1 MFPTLPQSVQHE
13 LEQLAQRYGQPLV
26 HTADLEAND
35 LFDPLN
41 KTDRYGEVCMVVR
54 RKNGRL
60 LTMIKTFYPKEAYR
74 LPTGG
79 INYGESIHDALL
91 RETSEE
97 TGLHVNINRFLAAVA
112 YRVPAVNTQPLFYTF
127 AFLLDEVSGT
137 LGVIDETE
145 RIEAFRE
152 IEPAELSALAA
163 SLEAVK
169 DEYSDEIDGLWND
182 WGDFRAVIHRV
193 VWEALEKK
201 SSQAE

>member
-1 MFPTLPQSVQHE
+1 MFPTLAQSVQHE
-13 LEQLAQRYGQPLV
+13 LERLAQCYGQPLV
-26 HTADLEAND
+26 HTADLRANT

-41 KTDRYGEVCMVVR
+41 QTDRYGEVCMVVR

-60 LTMIKTFYPKEAYR
+60 LTMIKTFYPQGAFR

-91 RETSEE
+91 RETNEE
-97 TGLHVNINRFLAAVA
+97 TGLQVDIHRFLAAVA
-112 YRVPAVNTQPLFYTF
+112 YQIPAVNMQPLFYTF

-152 IEPAELSALAA
+152 IEPAQLPVLAA

-169 DEYSDEIDGLWND
+169 DEYSDEINGLWTD
-182 WGDFRAVIHRV
+182 WGEFRAVIHRV

-201 SSQAE
+201 SSQAQ

>member
-26 HTADLEAND
+26 YTADLGAND

-60 LTMIKTFYPKEAYR
+60 LTMTKTFYPKGAYR

-91 RETSEE
+91 RETNEE
-97 TGLHVNINRFLAAVA
+97 TGLQVNINRFLAAIA
-112 YRVPAVNTQPLFYTF
+112 YRVPNVNPQPLFYTF

-137 LGVIDETE
+137 LGAIDETE

-152 IEPAELSALAA
+152 IEPAELPEVAA
-163 SLEAVK
+163 FLEAVK
-169 DEYSDEIDGLWND
+169 NEYSDEIDGIWKD
-182 WGDFRAVIHRV
+182 WGHFRAVIHRV
-193 VWEALEKK
+193 VWEALEKW
-201 SSQAE
+201 SSQSE

>member
-13 LEQLAQRYGQPLV
+13 LEQLAQRYRQPLV
-26 HTADLEAND
+26 HTADLEANS

-54 RKNGRL
+54 RKNGRF
-60 LTMIKTFYPKEAYR
+60 LTMTKTFYPEGAYR

-91 RETSEE
+91 RETNEE
-97 TGLHVNINRFLAAVA
+97 TGLQVNINRFLAAVA
-112 YRVPAVNTQPLFYTF
+112 YCVPVVDTQPLFYTF
-127 AFLLDEVSGT
+127 AFLLDEVRGT
-137 LGVIDETE
+137 LGAIDETE

-152 IEPAELSALAA
+152 IEPAELPTLAA

-169 DEYSDEIDGLWND
+169 NEYNDEIAGIWND
-182 WGDFRAVIHRV
+182 WGHFRAVIHRV
-193 VWEALEKK
+193 VWKAL
-201 SSQAE
+201 QRG

>member
-1 MFPTLPQSVQHE
+1 MFPTLPQSVQQE

-60 LTMIKTFYPKEAYR
+60 LTMTKTFYPKGAYR

-91 RETSEE
+91 RETNEE
-97 TGLHVNINRFLAAVA
+97 TGLQVNINHFLAAVA
-112 YRVPAVNTQPLFYTF
+112 YRVPAVTAQPLFYTF

-137 LGVIDETE
+137 LGAIDETE
-145 RIEAFRE
+145 RVEA
-152 IEPAELSALAA
+152 AESTEVTKHLAK
-163 SLEAVK
+163 L
-169 DEYSDEIDGLWND
+169 
-182 WGDFRAVIHRV
+182 
-193 VWEALEKK
+193 
-201 SSQAE
+201 

>member
-26 HTADLEAND
+26 RTADLGASN

-60 LTMIKTFYPKEAYR
+60 LTMTKTFYPKGAYR

-91 RETSEE
+91 RETNEE
-97 TGLHVNINRFLAAVA
+97 TGLQVSINRFLAAVA

-137 LGVIDETE
+137 LGAIDETE

-152 IEPAELSALAA
+152 IEPAELPTLAA
-163 SLEAVK
+163 FLEAVK
-169 DEYSDEIDGLWND
+169 NGYSDEIDGLWND
-182 WGDFRAVIHRV
+182 WGHFRAVIHHV
-193 VWEALEKK
+193 VWETF
-201 SSQAE
+201 QR

>member
-1 MFPTLPQSVQHE
+1 MFPTLPPSVQHE

-26 HTADLEAND
+26 YTSSLRAND

-60 LTMIKTFYPKEAYR
+60 LTMIKTFYPKGAYR

-91 RETSEE
+91 RETNEE
-97 TGLHVNINRFLAAVA
+97 TGLQVTINRFLAAVA

-127 AFLLDEVSGT
+127 AFLLDEVNGT
-137 LGVIDETE
+137 LGAIDETE

-152 IEPAELSALAA
+152 IEPAELSTLATF
-163 SLEAVK
+163 LEAVK
-169 DEYSDEIDGLWND
+169 NEYSDEIDGIWND
-182 WGDFRAVIHRV
+182 WGHFRAVIHRT
-193 VWEALEKK
+193 VWEALDR
-201 SSQAE
+201 Q

>member
-26 HTADLEAND
+26 HTADLGAKA

-60 LTMIKTFYPKEAYR
+60 LTMTKTFYPKEAYR

-91 RETSEE
+91 RETNEE
-97 TGLHVNINRFLAAVA
+97 MCLQVNINRFLTAIA

-137 LGVIDETE
+137 LGAIDETE

-152 IEPAELSALAA
+152 IEPAELPTLAKF
-163 SLEAVK
+163 LEGVK
-169 DEYSDEIDGLWND
+169 NEYSDEIDGTWNN
-182 WGDFRAVIHRV
+182 WGHFRAVIHRA
-193 VWEALEKK
+193 VWEALAR
-201 SSQAE
+201 Q

>member
-26 HTADLEAND
+26 RTAGLGASN

-60 LTMIKTFYPKEAYR
+60 LTMTKTFYPKGAYR

-91 RETSEE
+91 RETNEE
-97 TGLHVNINRFLAAVA
+97 TGLQVSINRFLAAIA

-137 LGVIDETE
+137 LGAIDETE

-152 IEPAELSALAA
+152 IEPAELPTLAA
-163 SLEAVK
+163 FLEAVK
-169 DEYSDEIDGLWND
+169 NGYSDEIDGLWND
-182 WGDFRAVIHRV
+182 WGHFRAVIHNV
-193 VWEALEKK
+193 VWETF
-201 SSQAE
+201 QR

>member
-26 HTADLEAND
+26 RTADLGASN

-60 LTMIKTFYPKEAYR
+60 LTMTKTFYPKGAYR

-91 RETSEE
+91 RETNEE
-97 TGLHVNINRFLAAVA
+97 TGLQVSINRFLAAIA

-137 LGVIDETE
+137 LGAIDETE

-152 IEPAELSALAA
+152 IEPAELPTLAA
-163 SLEAVK
+163 FLEAVK
-169 DEYSDEIDGLWND
+169 NGYSDEIDGLWND
-182 WGDFRAVIHRV
+182 WGHFRAVIHNV
-193 VWEALEKK
+193 VWETF
-201 SSQAE
+201 QR